1 MLTDSITLYDGEHIE
16 DLGCDVGV
24 IVSKQ
29 HTFGTDAMLLA
40 SFANPKRNDIA
51 CDFGTGCGI
60 IPFLWLRDGKCSE
73 ISAVEI
79 QENACNQVERSIT
92 LNNTEKIT
100 LYNRDLKN
108 LDGFALASF
117 DLVTMNPPYKIENGG
132 IKNKD
137 KSATI
142 ARHETFCN
150 MDDIAKSA
158 SKLLRFGGKFCICH
172 RPERVFDAMVA
183 MRDNGIEPK
192 RLRFVSKKGD
202 TQPWLVLIEGKRGAK
217 NGLKVEKPF
226 MAYNDDGTLTDEM
239 LEITEKY
246 RKETGK

>member
-40 SFANPKRNDIA
+40 SFADPKRNDIA

-137 KSATI
+137 ESATI

>member
-16 DLGCDVGV
+16 DLGCDTKVV
-24 IVSKQ
+24 VSKQ

-40 SFANPKRNDIA
+40 AFANPKRNDVA

-79 QENACNQVERSIT
+79 QENACNQVERSIL

-108 LDGFALASF
+108 LEGLTLASF

-132 IKNKD
+132 IKNED
-137 KSATI
+137 ESATI

-183 MRDNGIEPK
+183 MRNNGIEPK

-217 NGLKVEKPF
+217 NGLKVEKAF
-226 MAYNDDGTLTDEM
+226 IAYNDDGTLTDEM

-246 RKETGK
+246 RKETDK

>member
-92 LNNTEKIT
+92 LNNTGKIT
-100 LYNRDLKN
+100 LYNRDLTN

-137 KSATI
+137 ESAII